1 MMATA
6 TATIRRDIETSI
18 GHTDV
23 IVRVFD
29 ELASTNDYEK
39 ACASQ
44 ESDALRGLAPTL
56 CLARAQTGGRG
67 RMGRSFHSPAD
78 SGLYMTVAYT
88 TTAPL
93 CDAVRITAGASV
105 ATATAIHA
113 LTGKQPCI
121 KWVNDLYL
129 NDGKLCGIL
138 TEAVTL
144 PPSAEGL
151 SRTRMIVG
159 IGVNLTTRAFPPDL
173 RAPAASL
180 FTSDEE
186 AAAGGLPLRIGTLAG
201 EITRR
206 LLALL
211 ENTAPDFPDG
221 VDGAACLAYYR
232 AHSLLTGRRVL
243 CTRGDEQF
251 CAVAEDVDD
260 TYRLVLRMEDGS
272 RRLLD
277 SGEASVRTD

>member
-1 MMATA
+1 MIHASTA
-6 TATIRRDIETSI
+6 AIRRDMEASL
-18 GHTDV
+18 GRADV
-23 IVRVFD
+23 TVRVFD

-39 ACASQ
+39 ACAAR
-44 ESDALRGLAPTL
+44 ESDARVGLAPTL

-78 SGLYMTVAYT
+78 SGLYMTIAYT
-88 TTAPL
+88 TAAPL
-93 CDAVRITAGASV
+93 GDAVRITAGAAV
-105 ATATAIHA
+105 ATAAAIHA
-113 LTGKQPCI
+113 LTGKQPLI

-129 NDGKLCGIL
+129 DDGKLCGIL

-144 PPSAEGL
+144 SPSAEGL

-180 FTSDEE
+180 FTPDEE
-186 AAAGGLPLRIGTLAG
+186 AAAGGLPLSAGTLAG

-206 LLALL
+206 LLALA
-211 ENTAPDFPDG
+211 ENTDPDFPGGLEGD
-221 VDGAACLAYYR
+221 ACLSCYR

-243 CTRGDEQF
+243 CTRGEEQF
-251 CAVAEDVDD
+251 CAVAEGVDD
-260 TYRLVLRMEDGS
+260 AFRLILRMEDGS

-277 SGEASVRTD
+277 SGEASVRAD